1 MISIIEILR
10 QLKTEED
17 EEYTQKLYQ
26 NIKDNILDSC
36 LSYGTYRIN
45 IFPINIS
52 GTMKNF
58 DMLRSDILIVELKK
72 MCPINKFFEI
82 LGYPNV
88 KQETHYFNE
97 KQKIPSVICKFNE
110 NFKVLI
116 CTTKITNYDKYSY

>member
-45 IFPINIS
+45 IF
-52 GTMKNF
+52 
-58 DMLRSDILIVELKK
+58 
-72 MCPINKFFEI
+72 PINKFFEI